1 MHVAFA
7 RREDALRIDQ
17 MTNAETKGLPKSRP
31 RMYAGLIAILCVAFA
46 LRVWGLGEWWL
57 NPDEGIYYSIL
68 TRADFGGFWAEL
80 MANAHPPL
88 YYVLLRILGLFTWD
102 FLAFRFVSVLC
113 GLGAVVGAW
122 AVGRELGG
130 RGSGGEAAG
139 FISALLVALSPSA
152 IGLSQ
157 VIRPY
162 MLQLALLSGALYL
175 LLRYQ
180 RAPTTRTLAWY
191 VAFVLLALLT
201 HYSSVLALGVFV
213 LLVVYDGFEGGFGRP
228 EWRRLALSHVV
239 PVAVIGLLYLFHLRR
254 LSTSPLADQA
264 LNGWLSFY
272 MVDSPATAWLG
283 FLGYQWLVVPDW
295 ARAPAALLLL
305 SACVLAIVRSDARP
319 AVIGVGALAAGVGAA
334 AVHAYPFGATRHDVW
349 LMAFTVPV
357 LGWLGAWTVRM
368 SRSRAVLSTG
378 SFAAVLAIGA
388 PLGSALGADDAPW
401 APSEQVLSRRN
412 VTRMV
417 NLLDPR
423 AEPGLVVMSSQ
434 TFYLL
439 LPFYPAERELAVFAQ
454 DSSIFHFPYGARQI
468 LVSGS
473 WDFTAGPDVGAEDH
487 LVGTLVRADAA
498 FPDLSIGQRDEAALL
513 VGGWR
518 PPLIDELHSLSGP
531 EPAVLDAPYVP
542 GLFAFL
548 LDLPALR
555 RAFEP

>member
-1 MHVAFA
+1 
-7 RREDALRIDQ
+7 
-17 MTNAETKGLPKSRP
+17 MTNAEAPAPPTSPLWR
-31 RMYAGLIAILCVAFA
+31 YAGLSVVLIALA
-46 LRVWGLGEWWL
+46 LRLWGLTEWWL

-68 TRADFGGFWAEL
+68 TRADLAGFWTEL

-88 YYVLLRILGLFTWD
+88 YYLLLRVLGFFTWD
-102 FLAFRFVSVLC
+102 FIAFRFVSVLC
-113 GLGAVVGAW
+113 GLAAVVGAW

-130 RGSGGEAAG
+130 RGIGGEVAG
-139 FISALLVALSPSA
+139 LLSALLVAVSPAA

-162 MLQLALLSGALYL
+162 MLQLALLSGALYF

-180 RAPTTRTLAWY
+180 RAPSTRSLAGHVTLM
-191 VAFVLLALLT
+191 VLALLT
-201 HYSSVLALGVFV
+201 HYSSVLALGAV
-213 LLVVYDGFEGGFGRP
+213 LCIVAYDGLSRGFDRAP
-228 EWRRLALSHVV
+228 WKRLAVGQVAPVV
-239 PVAVIGLLYLFHLRR
+239 TIGLLYVLHLRR
-254 LSTSPLADQA
+254 LSTSPLAGDA

-272 MVDSPATAWLG
+272 MVDSPSTAWLG
-283 FLGYQWLVVPDW
+283 FLGYQRLLVPDW

-305 SACVLAIVRSDARP
+305 TACGAAIVRRDARP
-319 AVIGVGALAAGVGAA
+319 AVMGLSALAVGVAA
-334 AVHAYPFGATRHDVW
+334 AALHEYPFGATRHDIW

-357 LGWLGAWTVRM
+357 LGWLGAWTVRT

-378 SFAAVLAIGA
+378 SFAAVLLVGG

-401 APSEQVLSRRN
+401 APSEQVLSRTN

-417 NLLDPR
+417 NVLDPE

-439 LPFYPAERELAVFAQ
+439 LPFYPREREQAVFAQ
-454 DSSIFHFPYGARQI
+454 DSSMFHFPYGARQI
-468 LVSGS
+468 LVSS
-473 WDFTAGPDVGAEDH
+473 AWDLTAGADVDAADH
-487 LVGTLVRADAA
+487 LVGTLDRAAVA
-498 FPDLSIGQRDEAALL
+498 FPDLSIGRRENAVLL

-518 PPLIDELHSLSGP
+518 PPLIDELHSLTGP
-531 EPAVLDAPYVP
+531 DPAVLDAPYVP

-555 RAFEP
+555 RAFES